1 MDYYKEIDT
10 EQLWKDVE
18 KIEQIEKKII
28 SPTYQS
34 ITQEEVAFLKEQA
47 ESGMARGE
55 FEYGVY
61 LLVYENNIEEAEQ
74 WLNKFVNHSNG
85 FCLYNAVRVFAFL
98 GDEYKD
104 WINRFLQAEKG
115 KSYRPL
121 EMLLELMKIYSE
133 KRENVKA

>member
-18 KIEQIEKKII
+18 KIERIEKKII

-34 ITQEEVAFLKEQA
+34 ITQDEVTFLKEQA

-61 LLVYENNIEEAEQ
+61 LLVYEI
-74 WLNKFVNHSNG
+74 S
-85 FCLYNAVRVFAFL
+85 
-98 GDEYKD
+98 
-104 WINRFLQAEKG
+104 
-115 KSYRPL
+115 
-121 EMLLELMKIYSE
+121 
-133 KRENVKA
+133 